1 MFAIIVGIAVL
12 LPKIKWWK
20 IWGFLLLETFRTSTG
35 WVDVPVCP
43 KYKV

>member
-20 IWGFLLLETFRTSTG
+20 IWGFLLLETG